1 MSFFSPLSSF
11 VVVGASED
19 PKKIGNI
26 LLSKNQHFSGRIYGV
41 NPKWGSAYGCDFYPD
56 ISSLPEVPDI
66 AVFAIPE
73 FLIYDALESAWKFGI
88 KKAIIITAG
97 FWEIGKKDEEN
108 RLHQIAQKYGIRFLG
123 PNCLGY
129 GNTKIGLNL
138 SFGGQFFSPGNI
150 GIISQSGAMAV
161 AITDILESRKLWF
174 SQFFSLGN
182 KTDLDETDAL
192 QELMDDAETRVIALY
207 LESISR
213 GREFLQRL
221 TQIAHTKPVIIM
233 IGWVSERG
241 KSATASHTGSLS
253 GDRLIYEA
261 ALRQGGAILTYELA
275 EFFDFLEIFS
285 LSGGTDLTGNPFII
299 TNAWGIW
306 VLSTDQSDFHR
317 LDLAN
322 ITPEEDQKLRLDM
335 PLMMST
341 KNPIDI
347 IGDADSKRVG
357 TILRNIAII
366 RNSSDILLFFTVQA
380 TTDIDVITQTIID
393 FQKQNPDHHLFVGLI
408 GGSTIQKSAIL
419 LADARI
425 FVTETTESL
434 IGSYQK
440 LLEWRRWSIKTSLP
454 KKKDNSIRK
463 PDSSMALL
471 DQNTTEKILADAD
484 IQTTQTYEYS
494 TLDEVLGHT
503 HRFHGPYIMKIAG
516 KHIAHKT
523 EIGGVSGRLISREE
537 VSIAYGK
544 ILKNVSQALPA
555 SEIDGVTI
563 GRFIDPSPSF
573 ELFFWAKRDP
583 SFGEVYV
590 LGAGGIYVSIL
601 ADTRLHIGKWEKSDI
616 LLDIEALRSYPA
628 ISGYRKQRT
637 VDIEKL
643 VDMIY
648 RLSSLFSEH
657 PEIQEIDIN
666 PILFSD
672 GKPVI
677 ADAKFYM

>member
-1 MSFFSPLSSF
+1 MSFFSSLSSF

-26 LLSKNQHFSGRIYGV
+26 LLSKNQHFSGKIYGV

-97 FWEIGKKDEEN
+97 FWEIGKKNEEN
-108 RLHQIAQKYGIRFLG
+108 RLHEIAQKYGIRFLG

-129 GNTKIGLNL
+129 GNTTIGLNL

-161 AITDILESRKLWF
+161 AITDILENRKLWF

-192 QELMDDAETRVIALY
+192 MELMDDTETRVIALY

-213 GREFLQRL
+213 GKELMDIL
-221 TQIAHTKPVIIM
+221 TQITPMKPVIIM

-241 KSATASHTGSLS
+241 KKATASHTGSLS
-253 GDRLIYEA
+253 WDRLIYEA
-261 ALRQGGAILTYELA
+261 ALRQSGAILTYELG
-275 EFFDFLEIFS
+275 EFFNLLEIFS
-285 LSGGTDLTGNPFII
+285 LSVERSITGDPYII
-299 TNAWGIW
+299 TNAGGIG
-306 VLSTDQSDFHR
+306 VLSTDQSDFHH

-347 IGDADSKRVG
+347 IGDADSKRVS
-357 TILRNIAII
+357 TILRNIASI
-366 RNSSDILLFFTVQA
+366 RKKSDILFFFTVQA
-380 TTDIDVITQTIID
+380 TTDIDIITQTIID
-393 FQKQNPDHHLFVGLI
+393 FQIQNPDHHLFVGLI
-408 GGSTIQKSAIL
+408 GGSTIRKSASL

-425 FVTETTESL
+425 FATETTESL
-434 IGSYQK
+434 IWSYQK
-440 LLEWRRWSIKTSLP
+440 LLEWKRWSIQTPLP
-454 KKKDNSIRK
+454 EKKDNRIRK
-463 PDSSMALL
+463 PESSMTLL
-471 DQNTTEKILADAD
+471 DQNTTEKFLTDAN
-484 IQTTQTYEYS
+484 IQTTQTYEYQ
-494 TLDEVLGHT
+494 TIDKILDHIYKF
-503 HRFHGPYIMKIAG
+503 RGPYIMKIAG

-523 EIGGVSGRLISREE
+523 EIGGVSKRLISKEE
-537 VSIAYGK
+537 VCIAYEN
-544 ILKNVSQALPA
+544 ILKNVSQGLPA

-563 GRFIDPSPSF
+563 GRYIDPSPSF

-583 SFGEVYV
+583 SFGEVYLV
-590 LGAGGIYVSIL
+590 GAGGIYVSIL
-601 ADTRLHIGKWEKSDI
+601 SDTRLHIGKWEKSDI
-616 LLDIEALRSYPA
+616 LLDIESLRYC
-628 ISGYRKQRT
+628 
-637 VDIEKL
+637 
-643 VDMIY
+643 
-648 RLSSLFSEH
+648 
-657 PEIQEIDIN
+657 
-666 PILFSD
+666 
-672 GKPVI
+672 
-677 ADAKFYM
+677 